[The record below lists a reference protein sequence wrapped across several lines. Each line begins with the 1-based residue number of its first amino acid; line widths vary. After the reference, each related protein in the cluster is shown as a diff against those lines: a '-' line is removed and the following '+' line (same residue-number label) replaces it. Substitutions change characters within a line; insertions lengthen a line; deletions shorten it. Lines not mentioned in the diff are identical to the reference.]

1 MTDVTWPS
9 VDWNPSS
16 TIINHVT
23 SALSN
28 KYTGINMSDHDVMWF
43 TIRLNHTQKSSR
55 PIFFITCKHTK
66 MAYFRGVLK
75 VPIARNTI
83 LVDLLTLPIL
93 QSWNVTELQ
102 FLTFKSTIHLCTTCQ
117 QCILETIISVI
128 HLSAICSEAKSEMH
142 LIRKW
147 WKFL

>member
-1 MTDVTWPS
+1 MTNVTWPS

-16 TIINHVT
+16 TIINHET

-28 KYTGINMSDHDVMWF
+28 KYTGINMSDHDVIWF
-43 TIRLNHTQKSSR
+43 TIRLSHTQKSSR

-93 QSWNVTELQ
+93 QPWNVTELQ

-128 HLSAICSEAKSEMH
+128 HLSAICLEAKSEMH
-142 LIRKW
+142 LVRKW